1 MENTDRSNE
10 ENDEI
15 EEVTIEFGNYDDD
28 GNEIGNVETSFGEVA
43 APTGGDSVNSSE
55 NMALEE
61 NVPEHSVEDRLDNLE
76 QMLALMQRQKELRRK
91 EDLEEALRRA
101 EIEERRAA
109 EDRARIEM
117 LMSRTKVLEVKVG
130 TQDTAIQEFEHI
142 ILFLQTQSAHT
153 DIALRDMNDRIG

>member
-1 MENTDRSNE
+1 MEISDRSNE

-15 EEVTIEFGNYDDD
+15 EEVTIEFGNFDD

-109 EDRARIEM
+109 EDRALIEM

-130 TQDTAIQEFEHI
+130 TQDTAIPVSYTHLTLPTNREV
-142 ILFLQTQSAHT
+142 
-153 DIALRDMNDRIG
+153 

>member
-1 MENTDRSNE
+1 M
-10 ENDEI
+10 
-15 EEVTIEFGNYDDD
+15 
-28 GNEIGNVETSFGEVA
+28 
-43 APTGGDSVNSSE
+43 NSSE
-55 NMALEE
+55 NITLEE
-61 NVPEHSVEDRLDNLE
+61 NVPEPSVEDRLDNLE